1 MINIDTLAYSSK
13 LKHKNPMEKI
23 FLALLTMGVC
33 LWADSIV
40 VSLIV
45 LSIMTWLTVCKG
57 KTPLKI
63 YSKLLLIPITFLSLG
78 TLAIAVEINSYP
90 QEMILSVGLLGMV
103 IGISETGILSA
114 VKVFLRAL
122 AAVSC
127 LYYLSLSTPMS
138 ELLSALR
145 KLKIPSLLL
154 DLMNLVYRMIFIFL
168 ETVAV
173 IHTAQKSRLGYVNL
187 IASYRSLAGLV
198 SSLFAQAYK
207 KSDEMFTALEAR
219 GYRGEIHVLE
229 LPYEND
235 RTSYIKAVIFNLLLI
250 ISVLFL
256 NVL

>member
-13 LKHKNPMEKI
+13 LKHKNPMEKL

-40 VSLIV
+40 VSLTV
-45 LSIMTWLTVCKG
+45 LAVMTWFTVSKG

-63 YSKLLLIPITFLSLG
+63 YSKLLLIPVTFLSLG
-78 TLAIAVEINSYP
+78 TLAIAVEVSSYP
-90 QEMILSVGLLGMV
+90 QEMILSVGLMGMV

-114 VKVFLRAL
+114 LSVFLRAL

-127 LYYLSLSTPMS
+127 LYYLSLSTPMF

-168 ETVAV
+168 ETMAA
-173 IHTAQKSRLGYVNL
+173 IHTAQKSRLGYVSL
-187 IASYRSLAGLV
+187 TASYRSLAGLV
-198 SSLFAQAYK
+198 SSLFVRAYK

-219 GYRGEIHVLE
+219 GYSGELHVLE
-229 LPYEND
+229 LSYEND
-235 RTSYIKAVIFNLLLI
+235 RTSYIKAVVFNSLLI
-250 ISVLFL
+250 IPGLFF
-256 NVL
+256 NVF